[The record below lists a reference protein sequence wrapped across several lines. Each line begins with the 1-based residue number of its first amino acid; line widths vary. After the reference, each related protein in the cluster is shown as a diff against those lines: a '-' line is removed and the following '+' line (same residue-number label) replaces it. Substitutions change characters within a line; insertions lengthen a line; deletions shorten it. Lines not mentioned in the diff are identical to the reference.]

1 MDKRRYHV
9 KGNRYVCMALDAET
23 VTGCVR
29 NFLASGKKK
38 ISQSLEEEMTA
49 LRKWANK
56 AEVGASFVKDKYT
69 VVVVDAEKIRE
80 EARLARI
87 KNN

>member
-1 MDKRRYHV
+1 MDKRRYQV
-9 KGNRYVCMALDAET
+9 KGNRYVCMALDAQT

-38 ISQSLEEEMTA
+38 LSQAVEEELAA
-49 LRKWANK
+49 LLRWATK